1 MKKLILILATFVLI
15 IFTSLTKNST
25 KKIEKEIYDVKEN
38 LRILEQKYQMVLLD
52 YNYLSSP
59 EKLIEYQSLY
69 FENELREID
78 ITNINKISLDHNEI
92 QIKKF
97 ISIENE

>member
-1 MKKLILILATFVLI
+1 MNKFFYGFLLIGLI
-15 IFTSLTKNST
+15 ISTTLVKNST
-25 KKIEKEIYDVKEN
+25 KNIDQKIFESKEN
-38 LRILEQKYQMVLLD
+38 IRVLRDRHELVLLD